1 MKTDEPTAS
10 LLLRIRVALAVF
22 MFGLVVSGVTAFP
35 LERELDAVARW
46 SGAETLAGSG
56 GFLAECATWV
66 LTVRDA
72 LHFTYTRYPFMAY
85 GTDWLAFG
93 HIVIALFF
101 VAPFVDPVKNLAA
114 IRTGLW
120 ACLLVLPL
128 ALICG
133 PIRGVPFFWRLIDCS
148 FGVLGFPLLWYSER
162 LTRRLRDR
170 SADQ

>member
-1 MKTDEPTAS
+1 MKTDESTAS
-10 LLLRIRVALAVF
+10 LLLRIRVALVVF

-35 LERELDAVARW
+35 LERELNLVARW
-46 SGAETLAGSG
+46 SGAEAIAGSG
-56 GFLAECATWV
+56 GIMADAASWV

-72 LHFTYTRYPFMAY
+72 LHFTYARYPFIAY

-101 VAPFVDPVKNLAA
+101 IAPCMDPVRNLAA

-148 FGVLGFPLLWYSER
+148 FGLLGFPLLWYSER
-162 LTRRLRDR
+162 LTLRLRDR
-170 SADQ
+170 SANR